1 MAARGLDER
10 AAFADAMAVAG
21 AALAAAIGLV
31 LLIGSHDAAFAFH
44 GLLFLAR
51 GRHCGH
57 RHPEPLFRRQGPGR
71 AARRVRGRT
80 DQGRHHRSRHLGH
93 CRLRG
98 RRPARLAARASRAQ
112 PRPAVDELRPPAA
125 TAHLGRDLR
134 LRRQRP
140 ARHLVLRRAAHLPRP
155 PRRPLGAVVRGVGLP
170 ALHRGGRHRLPAR
183 HHPGQ
188 GVRRARVVR
197 RPVADDRL
205 GRLPAGLPRHAGAA
219 QGAAHLCGELVLSR
233 LHRHHRHA
241 ASRQQ
246 RDDPRQPD
254 EPQELHR
261 LLRRPGRA

>member
-44 GLLFLAR
+44 GLLFLAA
-51 GRHCGH
+51 GVI
-57 RHPEPLFRRQGPGR
+57 
-71 AARRVRGRT
+71 AAIVILSLSFGDKGARLRWMTTATSELRGRT
-80 DQGRHHRSRHLGH
+80 DQGRHHRRRHLGH

-98 RRPARLAARASRAQ
+98 RRPARLAARVSRAQ

-125 TAHLGRDLR
+125 AAHLGRDLR

-155 PRRPLGAVVRGVGLP
+155 PRRPLGALVRGVGLP
-170 ALHRGGRHRLPAR
+170 ALHRHRRHRLPAR

-205 GRLPAGLPRHAGAA
+205 GRLPAGLPRHAGA
-219 QGAAHLCGELVLSR
+219 GARSR
-233 LHRHHRHA
+233 TSTWRTG
-241 ASRQQ
+241 SIS
-246 RDDPRQPD
+246 PSSSPS
-254 EPQELHR
+254 PCCTSSTT
-261 LLRRPGRA
+261 RRSPSA